1 MTTGELLQFIT
12 YTQFL
17 YQYLNWMTSM
27 PRDLMNLISSIERI
41 NDILAQ
47 DPFIEDDAEPKDLE
61 VEGKITFSMRRLDI
75 NRISRF
81 WKR

>member
-12 YTQFL
+12 YTQLL

-61 VEGKITFSMRRLDI
+61 VEGKIVSVFP
-75 NRISRF
+75 
-81 WKR
+81 

>member
-1 MTTGELLQFIT
+1 
-12 YTQFL
+12 
-17 YQYLNWMTSM
+17 M

-61 VEGKITFSMRRLDI
+61 VEGKITFSHATFGYKSYQPVLRLSSC
-75 NRISRF
+75 REAHRSRQN
-81 WKR
+81 KRPEKFPHQG